1 MNKILFLLAVL
12 CVSFYGH
19 SQKAPQA
26 IITFETETIDYGV
39 IAQDS
44 DGTRTFVF
52 TNTGDSPLIIEDVR
66 SSCGCT
72 IPKKPESP
80 IAPGERGEIQVKYDT
95 HRVGVFRKTITV
107 RSNASEKPVVALKIK
122 GTVEAEKVEK

>member
-1 MNKILFLLAVL
+1 MNKTLLLFAVL

-19 SQKAPQA
+19 SQAAQA

-80 IAPGERGEIQVKYDT
+80 LVPGESGEIQVKYDT
-95 HRVGVFRKTITV
+95 RRVGVFRKTITV
-107 RSNASEKPVVALKIK
+107 RSNATQNPVVALKIK
-122 GTVEAEKVEK
+122 GTVEGKKVEK